1 MIRRIG
7 WASLTV
13 FLLCWTVEVT
23 EVLRVL
29 DGDTLQARLS
39 IWTNLTAV
47 ETIRLLG
54 VDTPERHGATK
65 AAGEAART
73 FTEAWLAGHKD
84 VMTVWACRRDSFGRL
99 LGGVS
104 ADGTT
109 LTSALLAAGHGRVYE
124 RGK

>member
-1 MIRRIG
+1 MKPLVV
-7 WASLTV
+7 A
-13 FLLCWTVEVT
+13 FLLCWSVALQDV
-23 EVLRVL
+23 VRVI
-29 DGDTLQARLS
+29 DGDTLEARLA
-39 IWTNLTAV
+39 IWLDLTAT